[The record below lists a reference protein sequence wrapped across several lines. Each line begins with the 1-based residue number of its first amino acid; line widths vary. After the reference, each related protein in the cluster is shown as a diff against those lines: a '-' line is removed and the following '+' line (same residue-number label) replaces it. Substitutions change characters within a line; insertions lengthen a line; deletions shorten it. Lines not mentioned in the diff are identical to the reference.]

1 MTKKDNPVT
10 DNAKAPKTGDV
21 SERKKKNKVVEKIL
35 AQKKV
40 DKSTGQ
46 TQYPKDLGY
55 HGTDAE
61 TSLNP
66 EE

>member
-1 MTKKDNPVT
+1 MIKKNEVT
-10 DNAKAPKTGDV
+10 DNTKPIETGDV
-21 SERKKKNKVVEKIL
+21 LDSKRKNEVIEKIL

-46 TQYPKDLGY
+46 AQYPKDLGY
-55 HGTDAE
+55 HGTDPE
-61 TSLNP
+61 KSLNP